1 MNAVE
6 DAYTVSIEREPE
18 ILEDLRLTQHEH
30 EPGSEAWQAL
40 LKELREQQARTAE
53 LGHQLDVLYERRVE
67 SDPFRLALREYG
79 DRLVEFF
86 QEHRPDLFPSA
97 DSTEGEDHG

>member
-6 DAYTVSIEREPE
+6 DAYTVSIEREEE
-18 ILEDLRLTQHEH
+18 ILEDLRLAQHEH

-40 LKELREQQARTAE
+40 LKELREQQARSAE

-67 SDPFRLALREYG
+67 SPFRLALREYG
-79 DRLVEFF
+79 ERLAEFF
-86 QEHRPDLFPSA
+86 QEHRPDLF
-97 DSTEGEDHG
+97 EKGRR

>member
-6 DAYTVSIEREPE
+6 DAYTASVAREEE
-18 ILEDLRLTQHEH
+18 ILRDLRLVQHEH
-30 EPGSEAWQAL
+30 EPGSEAWSAL
-40 LKELREQQARTAE
+40 LKELHEQQARTAE

-79 DRLVEFF
+79 ERLAEFF
-86 QEHRPDLFPSA
+86 REHRPDLF
-97 DSTEGEDHG
+97 ERRN